1 MAKKVIGVDVGTN
14 AVRAAEMTV
23 GGRPQLTRFGQVAL
37 PVGAVREGEV
47 VDVAAVSTALQR
59 LWREGGFSG
68 RSVRVGLASARVI
81 LRIVDVPELSESE
94 TRSTLALQLDEY
106 VPIRIEDTVFDFQP
120 LPQADPE
127 SGRRVLLAAAHQ
139 DAVRPLVDAVRGA
152 GLRVS
157 AVDVVPSALA
167 RAFHDVRPGPT
178 EVDLV
183 VSIGAGTIVVVAA
196 RDAMPMFARTIT
208 NISGR
213 SITERIAASLAVS
226 DADAERYKRGD
237 VLVGADPSIA
247 RTAAAPAVAE
257 LVEEIRDSL
266 EFFGAQPI
274 ALPVRRVLLT
284 GGGSLLMNLDRVLSE
299 RLALPVSFADPFGPD
314 PAVPVGFERSDLPF
328 LAPYVPTAVGIA
340 LGGTTRS
347 IRGLDLRPTATRQS
361 GGNRRV
367 PMIVGASASV
377 LLLAGGTLYMQRRGT
392 IADEEARADAL
403 ALEVVAAQEA
413 ALAEAGPNAG
423 DPVSLARSVAES
435 VAPRDVDWLTAS
447 QQIEALS
454 VSVGVDLTSIDAV
467 TEPPRPIEPVDPA
480 ATAAGS
486 PDGAA
491 PAVATAGGASGPVGA
506 ATSTAGAAS
515 AAAAATDAATGGA
528 DLDGD
533 GVGDPVA
540 GLVLPP
546 VGRATLNGIAADV
559 DVIAAWLDALGTD
572 TRFADAWVTG
582 VTTVTQPDGSTT
594 VQFTAQ
600 LTVTDGALVLR
611 PQLQEQPE

>member
-23 GGRPQLTRFGQVAL
+23 GTRPQLTRFGQVAL

-120 LPQADPE
+120 LPEQHPA

-152 GLRVS
+152 GLKVT

-178 EVDLV
+178 EVDMV

-237 VLVGADPSIA
+237 VLVGADPTVA
-247 RTAAAPAVAE
+247 RSAAAPAVAE

-274 ALPVRRVLLT
+274 ALPVRRILLT

-314 PAVPVGFERSDLPF
+314 PAVPAGFERSDLPF

-347 IRGLDLRPTATRQS
+347 IRGLDLTPTSTRQS
-361 GGNRRV
+361 GGNRRM

-377 LLLAGGTLYMQRRGT
+377 LLLAGGTLYMQRRGA

-403 ALEVVAAQEA
+403 ALEVTAVQEA
-413 ALAEAGPNAG
+413 ALAQAGPNLG
-423 DPVSLARSVAES
+423 DPVSLARAVAGS

-447 QQIEALS
+447 QQLEALS
-454 VSVGVDLTSIDAV
+454 ASVGVDLTSIDAV
-467 TEPPRPIEPVDPA
+467 TEPPRAVDPA
-480 ATAAGS
+480 ATAAAGS
-486 PDGAA
+486 ATGAA
-491 PAVATAGGASGPVGA
+491 PAVSTAGGSSGPVGA

-515 AAAAATDAATGGA
+515 SAAAATDAATGGA

-533 GVGDPVA
+533 GVADPVA
-540 GLVLPP
+540 GVVLPP
-546 VGRATLNGIAADV
+546 VGRATLNGLAPDV
-559 DVIAAWLDALGTD
+559 DVIAAWLDAVGTD
-572 TRFADAWVTG
+572 ARFADLWITG

-600 LTVTDGALVLR
+600 LTVTDDALVLR